1 MSSTQA
7 NGKEPTMKRLVTVAF
22 CFVLFLVGI
31 TILVSPYS
39 TPAHAQE
46 TCAVPKAFGTLRGG
60 GGMPGLIFEAPN
72 GTIRLVTFE
81 CAVEATIPRR

>member
-1 MSSTQA
+1 
-7 NGKEPTMKRLVTVAF
+7 MKRLATVTF
-22 CFVLFLVGI
+22 CFVLLLIGI
-31 TILVSPYS
+31 TILVRPSI

-72 GTIRLVTFE
+72 GTIRLVTFACE
-81 CAVEATIPRR
+81 VEATIQRR